1 MSEPH
6 ASSPVVARISRDAL
20 RHNARLLAR
29 LGPPARL
36 MAVVKADGYGHGAVE
51 VARTLEADGVGAF
64 AVAHTSEAA
73 ALRAAGVSG
82 AILVFGQPFEDD
94 LAAAS
99 ALDLDVMAGS
109 LEAVRRIEE
118 AARVGAP
125 LRVHAKVETGL
136 NRLGLD
142 PAEVPEALRRLRDAP
157 GVTVAGLWS
166 HLATSDAFADVQADA
181 LAAFDGLAPDV
192 PRHLTA
198 SGPLVDGH
206 GVRVD
211 SRGFVRCGIALYGL
225 APDGNPATP
234 ARVGLRPAL
243 ALESRVVRLRTLAP
257 GETVSY
263 GRRFVASQPTRIAT
277 VSVGYADGLPRLLS
291 NRGWMGIDGQRAPI
305 AGVVCMDMT
314 MLDLGDPAGPM
325 AASVREGD
333 RVAAMGPGGPSLEE
347 VAAWAETIPYEIAT
361 GLGSRVPRVYVD

>member
-1 MSEPH
+1 MTDSS
-6 ASSPVVARISRDAL
+6 ASGPVVARISRDAL

-29 LGPPARL
+29 LGTPARL
-36 MAVVKADGYGHGAVE
+36 MAVVKADAYGHGAVE
-51 VARTLEADGVGAF
+51 AARTLEADGVGAF
-64 AVAHTSEAA
+64 AVAHTAEAV

-82 AILVFGQPFEDD
+82 TILVFGQPFEDD

-99 ALDLDVMAGS
+99 ALGLDVMAGS
-109 LEAVRRIEE
+109 LDAVRRIEE
-118 AARVGAP
+118 AARAGAA
-125 LRVHAKVETGL
+125 LRVHAKTETGL

-142 PAEVPEALRRLRDAP
+142 PSDVPEALRRLQHTP

-166 HLATSDAFADVQADA
+166 HLATSDVFADRQAAA
-181 LAAFDGLAPDV
+181 LAALDGLAPDV

-211 SRGFVRCGIALYGL
+211 PRGFVRCGIALYGL
-225 APDGNPATP
+225 APDGDPATP

-243 ALESRVVRLRTLAP
+243 ALESRVVRVRTLAP

-263 GRRFVASQPTRIAT
+263 GRRFTATHPTRIAT
-277 VSVGYADGLPRLLS
+277 VSVGYADGLPRLLT
-291 NRGWMGIDGQRAPI
+291 NRGWMGVGGHEAPI

-314 MLDLGDPAGPM
+314 MLDLGDPAGPLGS
-325 AASVREGD
+325 SVQEGD
-333 RVAAMGPGGPSLEE
+333 RVAVMGPGGPPVEA
-347 VAAWAETIPYEIAT
+347 VAAWAETIPYEVVT
-361 GLGSRVPRVYVD
+361 GLGSRAERLYV